1 MVQRNQFNIKGFIKK
16 SFSHLYP
23 LLPCDLLL
31 PIQFYQFLMYSSR
44 YFFIQI
50 LANMNIQFSFPLA
63 YTKSSILRI
72 LFGISLY
79 SHSIPWRR
87 VLPQRIYYHCLSRF
101 FQLHYIPL
109 ILKIN
114 VHIMFAYWWQREER
128 RFEIAP
134 LTEEYD

>member
-1 MVQRNQFNIKGFIKK
+1 MVQGNQFNIKRFIKK

-23 LLPCDLLL
+23 LLPCDLPL
-31 PIQFYQFLMYSSR
+31 PIQFYQFQMYSSR

-79 SHSIPWRR
+79 SHNIPWRP
-87 VLPQRIYYHCLSRF
+87 VLPQPIYYHRLSRF

-114 VHIMFAYWWQREER
+114 VHVMFAYWWQGEER
-128 RFEIAP
+128 RFEMLI
-134 LTEEYD
+134 YK